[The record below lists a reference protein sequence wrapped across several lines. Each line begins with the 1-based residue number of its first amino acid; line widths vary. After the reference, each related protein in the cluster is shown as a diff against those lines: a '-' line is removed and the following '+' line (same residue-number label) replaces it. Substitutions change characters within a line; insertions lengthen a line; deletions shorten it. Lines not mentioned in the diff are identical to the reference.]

1 MKTTLTNTMAIGAA
15 AGLIGG
21 GGVLVGQQVWDN
33 YQSNN
38 SPVRVK
44 SVNSAKIPSGD
55 TATTAY
61 NKVANAVV
69 SVLNFKQVS
78 SNNFQ
83 ESSEGSGVAYKRADG
98 ATFIVTN
105 NHVISGA
112 SKLQVITHAG
122 KTVNA
127 TVVGSDALTD
137 LAVLKV
143 NAADLTDTAA
153 FGDSS
158 KIAVG
163 QKVLAIGSPLG
174 SEYAS
179 TLTEGIISATK
190 RLVSAANDNSQTG
203 IGSTVI
209 QTDAAINPGNSGGP
223 LINFA
228 GQVIGINSMKLSSS
242 ESGAS
247 VEGIGFA
254 IPSDQVVDVVNKL
267 VKDGKITRPA
277 LGIEMVNLSQIPGD
291 EQTKTLK
298 LPSSVSGGVVIMKVN
313 DGSPASRAG
322 LAHYDVI
329 VGIDGKQVLSEADL
343 RENLYKHSVGDSVKI
358 TYYHN
363 GAKKTATVKLN
374 QELKN

>member
-1 MKTTLTNTMAIGAA
+1 MKTNVTNMVVIGAA

-21 GGVLVGQQVWDN
+21 GGVLVGQQAWET

-38 SPVRVK
+38 SPVRVQ
-44 SVNSAKIPSGD
+44 SVNTAKIPSGD

-78 SNNFQ
+78 GNNFQ

-105 NHVISGA
+105 NHVIAGA
-112 SKLQVITHAG
+112 NKLQVLTHAG
-122 KTVNA
+122 KTINA
-127 TVVGSDALTD
+127 TVVGSDSLTD

-143 NAADLTDTAA
+143 DGADLTNTAE

-190 RLVSAANDNSQTG
+190 RLVSAANDNSQSG
-203 IGSTVI
+203 VGSTVI

-242 ESGAS
+242 TDGSA

-298 LPSSVSGGVVIMKVN
+298 TPSDLGGGVVIMKVN
-313 DGSPASRAG
+313 SGSPAAKAG
-322 LAHYDVI
+322 LSAYDVI
-329 VGIDGKQVLSEADL
+329 VGIDGKKVLTEADL
-343 RENLYKHSVGDSVKI
+343 RENLYKHSVGDSTKI
-358 TYYHN
+358 TYYH
-363 GAKKTATVKLN
+363 GSTKKTVTVKLN
-374 QELKN
+374 QAL